1 MHRLGLKEDRLRKE
15 EKHGD
20 CQLQEI
26 LQQVVRGCQRLLNVA
41 RIWGVNPTVS
51 GVNPTVSGVNPTVR
65 TWTFCALALRG
76 SVLTPKYV
84 TADLGENCNSADKN
98 AITNLLE
105 PPLARAVVAL

>member
-1 MHRLGLKEDRLRKE
+1 MNIVAVMHRLGLKEDRLRKE

-41 RIWGVNPTVS
+41 RIW